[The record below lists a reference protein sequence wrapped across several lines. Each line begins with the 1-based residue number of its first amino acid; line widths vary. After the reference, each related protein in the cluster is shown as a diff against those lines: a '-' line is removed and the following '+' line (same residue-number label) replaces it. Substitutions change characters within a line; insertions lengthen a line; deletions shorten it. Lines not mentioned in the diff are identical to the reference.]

1 MKRMKTYPLTLFTA
15 ITMAVCSMSLSSCG
29 DEDNDDSLTE
39 DKTEKELYFTV
50 KDKVITYY
58 YDNRKEER
66 KELIPDSITPPVTD
80 MIAFIYKDVPISV
93 LSGHSGYDGVQ
104 GITKIVLDPSI
115 INYRPTSLREFFLID
130 AKRTATSIEG
140 LQYLNTSEVKD
151 MSGMFAWCSEL
162 KHLDL
167 STFDTRNV
175 EDMSYMFENCSSL
188 IDVNLSSFNTKK
200 VKNMQV
206 MFLCES
212 LERIYVGDGWTTESV
227 TPSIMFVNCD
237 KLVGEKGTTFKG
249 NQPNN
254 YTYAHVDGG
263 ESYPGYMT
271 YKAKP

>member
-1 MKRMKTYPLTLFTA
+1 MKTYPLTLFTA

-66 KELIPDSITPPVTD
+66 KDLIPEHLVDD
-80 MIAFIYKDVPISV
+80 MIGGETLVGGVPVSSQPG
-93 LSGHSGYDGVQ
+93 LSGYVGVQ

-115 INYRPTSLREFFLID
+115 IDYRPTTLRGFFLID
-130 AKRTATSIEG
+130 AKCTATSIEG

-151 MSGMFAWCSEL
+151 MSGLFAWCSNL

-167 STFDTRNV
+167 STFDTKNV
-175 EDMSYMFENCSSL
+175 EDMSYMFEHCSSL
-188 IDVNLSSFNTKK
+188 IDVNLNSFNTRK